1 MIRNEVQRLTGLTRK
16 AIEYY
21 EEKELVV
28 PRKHENGYREYT
40 ADDVSKLNKIS
51 LFRKLDL
58 SLIEIKEILS
68 GDSTGIHNIL
78 RRKQLET
85 EFIQKKLL
93 LLERVVNGTDIACI
107 SEELAVLEKS
117 ETILERLLNA
127 FPGYFGYMFF
137 LAYLPFFDEPVKAE
151 KESVY
156 YEFIEFLDG
165 LPPFKLS
172 EEEIAYIEE
181 QVSLYDLEA
190 MQKINASKIQAVE
203 NIEEWLIDNKEF
215 VEQYEAFKKSD
226 QYLDSTIKKI
236 QDKLQQYML
245 ETHYYERAI
254 PLLRAF
260 SESYNAYYEKL
271 VAADKKY
278 FKDRVNKITS
288 K

>member
-107 SEELAVLEKS
+107 SEE
-117 ETILERLLNA
+117 
-127 FPGYFGYMFF
+127 
-137 LAYLPFFDEPVKAE
+137 
-151 KESVY
+151 
-156 YEFIEFLDG
+156 
-165 LPPFKLS
+165 
-172 EEEIAYIEE
+172 EIAYIEE
-181 QVSLYDLEA
+181 QASLYDLEA

-203 NIEEWLIDNKEF
+203 NIEE
-215 VEQYEAFKKSD
+215 
-226 QYLDSTIKKI
+226 
-236 QDKLQQYML
+236 
-245 ETHYYERAI
+245 
-254 PLLRAF
+254 
-260 SESYNAYYEKL
+260 
-271 VAADKKY
+271 
-278 FKDRVNKITS
+278 
-288 K
+288 